1 MINTPFG
8 SRGLFMR
15 ARVIFALLAVALVSG
30 CRAGESFDGLI
41 AYAHVESQT
50 ALGPRPPGSP
60 AVIATADLITDHLTA
75 HGWEVEV
82 QEFEYR
88 GVLVRNI
95 IGRSPAHDAS
105 KPVII
110 LGAHYDTRRSAD
122 QEDPSVM
129 VLGANDGGSGVAVLL
144 ELARVLDPSSL
155 RHRVWLA
162 FFDAEDNGGLDGWE
176 WCVGSLYMAANLEIE
191 PEAVIVV
198 DMVGDAD
205 QQLYYERNS
214 DAQLQQEL
222 WQIADELG
230 YSQSF
235 VPEYRWAMYDDHI
248 PFAQRGITAIDII
261 DFDYPYWHTTQDTLD
276 KVSAE
281 SLERVGR
288 VLEEY
293 LENQAR

>member
-1 MINTPFG
+1 
-8 SRGLFMR
+8 MR
-15 ARVIFALLAVALVSG
+15 IRWFLTLLTVVLIFPG
-30 CRAGESFDGLI
+30 CRETRQFDGPT
-41 AYAHVESQT
+41 AHQHVEAQV
-50 ALGPRPPGSP
+50 ALGPRPAGSP
-60 AVIATADLITDHLTA
+60 ANTATAEYIINHLEN
-75 HGWEVEV
+75 HGWEVEA

-95 IGRSPAHDAS
+95 IGRSSVNDGLEPI
-105 KPVII
+105 VI
-110 LGAHYDTRRSAD
+110 LGAHYDTRSSAD

-129 VLGANDGGSGVAVLL
+129 VIGANDGGSGVAVLL
-144 ELARVLDPSSL
+144 ELARVLDPSL
-155 RHRVWLA
+155 MRHQVWLA
-162 FFDAEDNGGLDGWE
+162 FFDAEDDGGLEGWE
-176 WCVGSLYMAANLEIE
+176 WCVGSSYMAANLEIH

-205 QQLYYERNS
+205 QQLYFERNS
-214 DAQLQQEL
+214 DAQLQQQL

-235 VPEYRWAMYDDHI
+235 VPEYRWAMYDDHV
-248 PFAQRGITAIDII
+248 PFAQQGITAIDII

-293 LENQAR
+293 LENQER